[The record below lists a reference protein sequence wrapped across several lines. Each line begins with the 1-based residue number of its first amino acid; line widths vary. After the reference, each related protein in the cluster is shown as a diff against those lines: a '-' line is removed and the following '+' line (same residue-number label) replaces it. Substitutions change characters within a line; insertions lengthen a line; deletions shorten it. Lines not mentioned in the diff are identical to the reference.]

1 MIAPWLT
8 LVFALVAVG
17 GSLCLSL
24 GLGLKACPL
33 CFYQRTFAF
42 ALVGVLAVGLSLEL
56 DGRLNLLAL
65 PLALGGLGVAG
76 FHVLLISTGKLECP
90 DGIGGLGKAPHQ
102 ALGAFVL
109 VLLPILYGVFV
120 ESADVCLKP
129 VPLLVAVAVGAGG
142 VYGSICANPPPTKAT
157 APTADG
163 EKLETCRVPFA
174 G

>member
-1 MIAPWLT
+1 MIAPLLT
-8 LVFALVAVG
+8 LVFAAVACV
-17 GSLCLSL
+17 GSLFLSL

-42 ALVGVLAVGLSLEL
+42 ALVGVLAVGLSSEM

-90 DGIGGLGKAPHQ
+90 DGIGGIGKAPHQ
-102 ALGAFVL
+102 ALAAFVL
-109 VLLPILYGVFV
+109 VLLPIVYGLFV
-120 ESADVCLKP
+120 EAADVCLKP
-129 VPLLVAVAVGAGG
+129 VPLLVAAAVGAGG
-142 VYGSICANPPPTKAT
+142 VYGSICANPPPMKAA
-157 APTADG
+157 APPGEG

>member
-1 MIAPWLT
+1 MIAPL
-8 LVFALVAVG
+8 LALLSAVVVCV
-17 GSLCLSL
+17 GSLYLSL

-42 ALVGVLAVGLSLEL
+42 ALVGVLAVGLSLEM
-56 DGRLNLLAL
+56 DGRLNLLVL

-90 DGIGGLGKAPHQ
+90 DGIGGIGKAPHQ
-102 ALGAFVL
+102 SLAAFSL
-109 VLLPILYGVFV
+109 VLLPILYGIFV

-129 VPLLVAVAVGAGG
+129 VPLLVAFSVGAGG
-142 VYGSICANPPPTKAT
+142 VYGSICANPPPMKAT
-157 APTADG
+157 APLGAG